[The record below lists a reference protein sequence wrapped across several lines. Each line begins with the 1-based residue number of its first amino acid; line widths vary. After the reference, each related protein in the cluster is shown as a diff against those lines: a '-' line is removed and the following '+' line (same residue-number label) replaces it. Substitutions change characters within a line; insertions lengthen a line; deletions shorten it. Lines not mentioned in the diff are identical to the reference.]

1 MQRIR
6 PIAILFI
13 LTFLVSNVLYAA
25 EGLVYMDL
33 KKVLAS
39 YAKTKKYDSALEKEQ
54 KEYKSSMEKKVA
66 ELKKMQSALS
76 VLNENE
82 KAKKQEVIEQKLRDL
97 RNFEE
102 IKQSEI
108 SKEYNLKM
116 KDIFDDIDVVIKLV
130 AEKKGYS
137 LVLDERFLL
146 YADDNHEI
154 TDEIIKELNK

>member
-1 MQRIR
+1 LQRIR